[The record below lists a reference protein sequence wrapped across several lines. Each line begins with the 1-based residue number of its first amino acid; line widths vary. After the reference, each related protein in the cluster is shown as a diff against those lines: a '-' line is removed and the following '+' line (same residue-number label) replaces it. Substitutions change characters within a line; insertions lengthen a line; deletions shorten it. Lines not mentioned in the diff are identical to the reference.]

1 MNRLVILTNSPGEVS
16 GWVKPVLE
24 ALSQRQLSLEIMV
37 AVLPCPYA
45 SGAEAA
51 YGATLPGVSHAL
63 KYKDLKRNP
72 PEDGKNLILQLG
84 GDPMFGH
91 MLSRKMKCDWMI
103 YTGRPKFKR
112 SVKKYFLP
120 DEKAVARFR
129 KAKVKQLAC
138 KYVGNL
144 ILDSIPCIKD
154 KQQARETMRLNDYE
168 HTVAF
173 LPGSRPFEY
182 RMGVAFFTR
191 AAQEL
196 MNRYE
201 NLSAYLVVAPTVDEQ
216 ILKRGLDEAGIAY
229 IGESRAEEIPCNN
242 GRKIKI
248 VREKGFAAIKA
259 SDLAVAL
266 PGTNNLQIAALGT
279 PLLMVAPM
287 NYVEEIPLDG
297 IAGLIPF
304 RLPGFRTLKKKLV
317 YWANERNKYV
327 SLPNRIAEEEIVPE
341 HRRIMT
347 PLTVAHLADELLATP
362 GRLEEIAE
370 GYGRINFE
378 YGASRK
384 IADEVE
390 RYFRSRRKIAIR
402 LDGEEEYQPR
412 SQQNGGKGI
421 EDSSTY

>member
-24 ALSQRQLSLEIMV
+24 ALSQRQLRLEIML

-45 SGAEAA
+45 SGGEAA
-51 YGATLPGVSHAL
+51 YGATLPGVSCAL
-63 KYKDLKRNP
+63 KYKELKRNP
-72 PEDGKNLILQLG
+72 PADGKNLILQLG
-84 GDPMFGH
+84 GDPMFGY
-91 MLSRKMKCDWMI
+91 MLSRKMKCEWMI
-103 YTGRPKFKR
+103 YTSRPKFKR
-112 SVKKYFLP
+112 YVRKYFLP
-120 DEKAVARFR
+120 DEKAVERFR
-129 KAKVKQLAC
+129 KAKVRRLAC
-138 KYVGNL
+138 QYVGNL

-154 KQQARETMRLNDYE
+154 KQQAREIMKLNDYE

-182 RMGVAFFTR
+182 RIGVAYFTR

-196 MNRYE
+196 MNRYQ
-201 NLSAYLVVAPTVDEQ
+201 NINSYLVVAPTVDEQ
-216 ILKRGLDEAGIAY
+216 LLKLGLDEAGIPY
-229 IGESRAEEIPCNN
+229 TGEDRVETIPCNN
-242 GRKIKI
+242 GHKITV

-279 PLLMVAPM
+279 PLLMVAPT
-287 NYVEEIPLDG
+287 NYAEEIPLDG

-304 RLPGFRTLKKKLV
+304 KLPGFRTLKKKLV
-317 YWANERNKYV
+317 YWANSRTKYV
-327 SLPNRIAEEEIVPE
+327 SLPNRIADEEIVPE

-347 PLTVAHLADELLATP
+347 PLTVAHLADEILATP

-370 GYGRINFE
+370 GYERINFE

-390 RYFRSRRKIAIR
+390 RYYRTRRISALR
-402 LDGEEEYQPR
+402 LDIEEE
-412 SQQNGGKGI
+412 
-421 EDSSTY
+421 